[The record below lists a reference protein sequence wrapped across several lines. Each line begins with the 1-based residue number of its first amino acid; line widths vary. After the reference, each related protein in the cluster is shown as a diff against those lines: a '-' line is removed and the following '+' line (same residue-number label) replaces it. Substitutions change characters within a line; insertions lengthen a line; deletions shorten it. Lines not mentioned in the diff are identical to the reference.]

1 MIYEVTLSNPYS
13 ATTHFGGVTLMAN
26 LSSYGSDVLS
36 KVPHS
41 KNTHNDMLNQSVQ
54 EMSYSEQT
62 HLVNYP
68 ENEII
73 RDSNIGTDIQKES
86 QKRPN
91 QARDGKDKVNPKPKS
106 VKVKSQS
113 HEENTT

>member
-1 MIYEVTLSNPYS
+1 MSCWIKCHVSQPINLLGIANVVIKDVRRVRIMLLEVLDAWNWLIYL
-13 ATTHFGGVTLMAN
+13 
-26 LSSYGSDVLS
+26 
-36 KVPHS
+36 
-41 KNTHNDMLNQSVQ
+41 
-54 EMSYSEQT
+54 
-62 HLVNYP
+62 
-68 ENEII
+68 
-73 RDSNIGTDIQKES
+73 GTDIQKES